1 MLNKVRSSNT
11 EYENFTRKK
20 SINRNHS
27 AEDTVTELKNSIKA
41 QLEQAEEKNRKF
53 KTVLWNSFN

>member
-1 MLNKVRSSNT
+1 MLNKVSSSNT